1 MHGLMQ
7 NGKERIEVLRVPRW
21 RLERPVIVFTYRRFW
36 VIPANYLLEYAGEIS
51 DIEPTPV
58 GHW

>member
-1 MHGLMQ
+1 MQ